1 MELPQARHLFRR
13 LDGLEAAIQQEV
25 VCDFQPPAMKNGE
38 FNNAARPVSGTACD
52 LFPPISFSLHVNF
65 MLV

>member
-1 MELPQARHLFRR
+1 
-13 LDGLEAAIQQEV
+13 
-25 VCDFQPPAMKNGE
+25 MKNGE

-52 LFPPISFSLHVNF
+52 LFPPISYSLHVNF